1 MNGKISN
8 FQQVA
13 SVRRYTYT
21 EGVGKDLDVI
31 DCDNGK
37 LRFLINVSKACDIMQ
52 IYHEGQNVSFV
63 SKNGFTKREIPFLNR
78 FEGGMLYTLGDF
90 AFAAIANYLHPA
102 TVTQGGQISYIRA
115 AYTSTIT
122 AKAREIVRSG
132 HNCVCEV
139 EIYNDKNEIVC
150 VCTFNGFIKEIPQQ
164 DWKWTMQEKKV

>member
-1 MNGKISN
+1 MKEKLQEFFKDDGFVKLSGIELVSVDETQAIAQAKITREHLNANGCV
-8 FQQVA
+8 Q
-13 SVRRYTYT
+13 
-21 EGVGKDLDVI
+21 
-31 DCDNGK
+31 
-37 LRFLINVSKACDIMQ
+37 
-52 IYHEGQNVSFV
+52 
-63 SKNGFTKREIPFLNR
+63 
-78 FEGGMLYTLGDF
+78 GGMLYTLGDF